1 MSRIVRLVA
10 LCIGRDGDAAQRWD
24 HASVQRLLRPSPPR
38 VPGPHRLTLGD
49 FWADC
54 TDGEIDLGASQ
65 ALDWVELP
73 SGHAAWDAM
82 AHQALSAASDRQLTA
97 AVQHLVEACLPALP
111 PADLATLAAADAV
124 VVLTTL
130 DSPVYWCQPITL
142 AGGRRVLAAYLSTR
156 CSHTSMAHELGH
168 LLAARHSFGLPTAG
182 VGTEYGNPYCIMS
195 ARRFGGRSG
204 QVMHRIDDP
213 PLLPGAPLWNQVGP
227 RLARATW
234 WADHDPGHPIR
245 TTDTDAVCTVALG
258 QVPVPIRLAHT
269 AAEAGRYP
277 RLLVIPIE
285 PGRRWLTAEVR
296 GPVPSGAGA
305 AQADWDGALALDRLA
320 RPGRTADRDTAD
332 AAGVV
337 LHEVVDGRAVYRD
350 TIALPPSGDTDSL
363 LFTAGRQ
370 VAVQVIGWAHG
381 VATLLVGDQPAHP
394 MAWAEIRRTDGDDGR
409 CRFVVQLH
417 SVGFDSPVFSWH
429 VAGQTVV
436 ARNRLGDRA
445 VTRMTALPGA
455 APSDLGIVVAEVC
468 WDQLT
473 LDVTLWHGSPG
484 PITVRV
490 DVTESAGLGSAAV
503 TSRRAV
509 DELLGATARVTS
521 TMCAGPDDEPGLEL
535 ICTAT

>member
-1 MSRIVRLVA
+1 MSRAVRLVA
-10 LCIGRDGDAAQRWD
+10 LCVGRAGDQQQRWD
-24 HASVQRLLRPSPPR
+24 RASVQRLLRPSPAQ

-54 TDGEIDLGASQ
+54 TDGEIDLGPSRV
-65 ALDWVELP
+65 LDWVELP
-73 SGHAAWDAM
+73 A
-82 AHQALSAASDRQLTA
+82 AHQVWNATSRQALAGASDRQLTA
-97 AVQHLVEACLPALP
+97 AVQQLVEACLPELP
-111 PADLATLAAADAV
+111 AADLATLAAADAV

-130 DSPVYWCQPITL
+130 DSPVYWSQPITL
-142 AGGRRVLAAYLSTR
+142 PGGRRVLAAYLSTR

-168 LLAARHSFGLPTAG
+168 LLTARHSFGLPTAG

-204 QVMHRIDDP
+204 QVMYRIDDP
-213 PLLPGAPLWNQVGP
+213 PLLPDAALWQQVGP

-234 WADHDPGHPIR
+234 WADHDLGRTPAATGRAIHTLVLEEVPI
-245 TTDTDAVCTVALG
+245 
-258 QVPVPIRLAHT
+258 PIRLAHT
-269 AAEAGRYP
+269 AAGAGPDP

-296 GPVPSGAGA
+296 GPVPSATTV

-350 TIALPPSGDTDSL
+350 TIALPPSGDTDAL

-370 VAVQVIGWAHG
+370 VAVQVIGWANG

-394 MAWAEIRRTDGDDGR
+394 MAWAEIRRTDGADGH
-409 CRFVVQLH
+409 CRFEVQLH
-417 SVGFDSPVFSWH
+417 SVGFDRPVFSWQ

-436 ARNRLGDRA
+436 SRNRLGDRA

-473 LDVTLWHGSPG
+473 LDVALWQGSPG
-484 PITVRV
+484 PITVCV
-490 DVTESAGLGSAAV
+490 DVTESAGFGSAAA
-503 TSRRAV
+503 SRRAV
-509 DELLGATARVTS
+509 DELLGVTARVTTS
-521 TMCAGPDDEPGLEL
+521 VCAGPDDQPGLEL